1 MVHIQVIS
9 TEKGQALAD
18 EYGIKFMET
27 SAKNSINVDK
37 AFITLAKDIKK
48 RLIDND
54 AGGAVAQPAGTVR
67 LDDKKEKPK
76 PSEAGG
82 CNC

>member
-1 MVHIQVIS
+1 MIS

-54 AGGAVAQPAGTVR
+54 ASGAAQANPGT
-67 LDDKKEKPK
+67 LKLEDKRDPKKPTDQG
-76 PSEAGG
+76 P